1 LSEEARKRPGGEQ
14 STIAA
19 RQAETDDLNE
29 EAKSG
34 PANSPNDKDVENDLC
49 TWSSD
54 EWQQSAGNEE
64 TDGEAMKTIST
75 VAWS

>member
-54 EWQQSAGNEE
+54 E
-64 TDGEAMKTIST
+64 
-75 VAWS
+75 